1 MKRFPKAIR
10 NYGRPDS
17 VLDESRILVAFK
29 KAIPFEGVEAVIK
42 ELNLKLEKDE
52 GQRTNKH
59 WIQINHTDQR
69 YWLRS
74 QDGSAIDDNEFTRIQ
89 KVLGSKVDWIGP
101 VYQQTTERR
110 RVDYFCPIPTVLLY
124 RKSKKDDLEEVTR
137 AFGLKVNE
145 LKSRYSTSFYYLEVV
160 DVKKT
165 NAYEIRE
172 RMERP
177 LKDVLFESMPMYKP
191 LAATIP
197 NDTLWANQWDM
208 TQINAPNGWDISTG
222 SNAVVIC
229 ILDEGCDLTHPDL
242 QFSEDGINLGTMM
255 PTGAPTGSHGTA
267 CAGIAAAS
275 FNNGAG
281 VAGVAGGCLIMPV
294 AFVNWTDAEIANGIN
309 YAATNGADVLS
320 MSFGGYGIDPLIV
333 DPEIQNAFNNN
344 VVMCAATHNFDA
356 AITSPATHPLV
367 IACGASS
374 TDDNRKTAMSPD
386 GECWGSN
393 FGDLLYN
400 GVQTGV
406 SVVAPGV
413 LCPTTDR
420 QGNDGYYDGTGPIN
434 NWACVNY
441 PNPGSTDG
449 NYILMFDGT
458 SAATPHVSGLAAL
471 LRSNYPAL
479 SNVQIR
485 SIIERSAA
493 KVGTLAYAE
502 TAGFP
507 NGTRNQEMG
516 YGRIDVFHALDFAD
530 TMIKDWPGDN
540 GIEPSSPAGG
550 NFWDFSDIVTR
561 ITDDNVFNPSN
572 PTQSKNVERGQTNYL
587 YVQVTNNGP
596 RDSRNVTVNVRITPY
611 VGLQFVYPN
620 DWTAVD
626 AMHVSPTSVTNNFAT
641 VPAGTTVIAKFSI
654 SSAQVEDLYGW
665 QTDHPWH
672 PCLLAQ
678 VTSDNDYAYASA
690 DLSFGNL
697 VTRKND
703 FAQRNLTVIDV
714 LASPGASPSVAFP
727 FVVGSRFSK
736 AKFVRLNVDRS
747 KLPRKA
753 KVTLNLGDN
762 RSIFPMV
769 DFTPSDDAID
779 GDHATLLFQNSA
791 KVVTKLGCCDVRITF
806 EKNSKIEMLCNDKSG
821 LNIRSVKGGD
831 LTITDGEQAVRLTAD
846 KSTIDF
852 EVQERTLHALAVH
865 IEFPKDIKRGD
876 EYSLVVSQ
884 SNETNDT
891 LGGATSIYKVV

>member
-1 MKRFPKAIR
+1 MKRFPKTIR
-10 NYGRPDS
+10 NYGKPES
-17 VLDESRILVAFK
+17 ILDESRILVAFR
-29 KAIPFEGVEAVIK
+29 KAMKLEEARVLAK
-42 ELNLKLEKDE
+42 ELGLKVEE
-52 GQRTNKH
+52 GDKQRVNPH
-59 WIQINHTDQR
+59 WIQVNHTNQR
-69 YWLRS
+69 YWLS
-74 QDGSAIDDNEFTRIQ
+74 SIDNASIEEEDFNRIQ
-89 KVLGSKVDWIGP
+89 KALGAKVDWIGP
-101 VYQQTTERR
+101 VYRQPSQRGQL
-110 RVDYFCPIPTVLLY
+110 DYFCPIPTVLLY
-124 RKSKKDDLEEVTR
+124 RKTRKDDIESVTQ
-137 AFGLKVNE
+137 AFGLNINA
-145 LKSRYSTSFYYLEVV
+145 LKSRYSTAFYYLEVA
-160 DVKKT
+160 DAKKA

-172 RMERP
+172 RMEKP
-177 LKDVLFESMPMYKP
+177 LRDVLFESMPMYKP

-208 TQINAPNGWDISTG
+208 TQINAPNGWDIATG

-229 ILDEGCDLTHPDL
+229 VLDEGCDLTHPDL

-267 CAGIAAAS
+267 CAGIAAAT
-275 FNNGAG
+275 FNNATG

-294 AFVNWTDAEIANGIN
+294 AFENWTDAEIANGIN

-320 MSFGGYGIDPLIV
+320 MSFGGYGVDPLIV

-344 VVMCAATHNFDA
+344 VVMCAATHNFDST
-356 AITSPATHPLV
+356 ITSPATHPLV

-374 TDDNRKTAMSPD
+374 TDDNRKTDMSPD

-393 FGDLLYN
+393 FGDLVYN

-434 NWACVNY
+434 DWACVDY
-441 PNPGSTDG
+441 PNPGTADG

-471 LRSNYPAL
+471 LRSQYPAL

-485 SIIERSAA
+485 NIIERTAA
-493 KVGTLAYAE
+493 KVGALAYVE

-516 YGRIDVFHALDFAD
+516 YGRIDVFQALDFSD
-530 TMIKDWPGDN
+530 TMIKDWPGDD
-540 GIEPSSPAGG
+540 GVESSSPPGG

-572 PTQSKNVERGQTNYL
+572 PTQSKNVERGQTNYI
-587 YVQVTNNGP
+587 YIQVTNNGP
-596 RDSRNVTVNVRITPY
+596 SDARNVTVNVRITPY

-626 AMHVSPTSVTNNFAT
+626 AMHVSPTSVANNFAS
-641 VPAGTTVIAKFSI
+641 VPAGTTVIAKFTI

-665 QTDHPWH
+665 QTGHPWH

-678 VTSDNDYAYASA
+678 VTSDNDYAFASA

-727 FVVGSRFSK
+727 FVAGSRFSK
-736 AKFVRLNVDRS
+736 ATFIRLNIDRS
-747 KLPRKA
+747 KLPENA
-753 KVTLNLGDN
+753 KVTLDLGEN
-762 RSIFPMV
+762 RNIFPLV
-769 DFTPSDDAID
+769 DFTPRGDVVSDDN
-779 GDHATLLFQNSA
+779 ATIVFEGSSS
-791 KVVTKLGCCDVRITF
+791 VVTKIGCCDVRITF
-806 EKNSKIEMLCNDKSG
+806 GKNSKMEMLCDRKA
-821 LNIRSVKGGD
+821 LKVRSVKGGN
-831 LTITDGEQAVRLTAD
+831 LVVNNGEQAVRLTAD
-846 KSTIDF
+846 QSTIDF
-852 EVQERTLHALAVH
+852 ESQGNTLYALAVH
-865 IEFPKDIKRGD
+865 IEFPGDIKRGN

-884 SNETNDT
+884 SNENNET
-891 LGGATSIYKVV
+891 LGGATSIYKIV